1 MGTSRRERT
10 TARLATCALELFEAR
25 GFENTTVAQ
34 IAEAAGVSE
43 MTFFRHFAT
52 KEQAILADP
61 YDPAIASAIAA
72 QPPGPAL
79 IRAARGVRSA
89 LDRIPDEALGNV
101 RRRLRI
107 IRRSAH
113 LRAKSVGTTGASEA
127 AISAQLAADGA
138 GPTVARA
145 AAAAVIAALSTAL
158 IEWAE
163 SEQEPL
169 SSALDLALR
178 VLEAREE
185 AASEND

>member
-1 MGTSRRERT
+1 MGISRRERT
-10 TARLATCALELFEAR
+10 TARLATCALELFEVH

-52 KEQAILADP
+52 KERAILADP

-89 LDRIPDEALGNV
+89 LGRIPDEELGNV
-101 RRRLRI
+101 RRRLRVI
-107 IRRSAH
+107 SRSPD
-113 LRAKSVGTTGASEA
+113 LRVKSVGTSGASET

-138 GPTVARA
+138 APTVARA

-158 IEWAE
+158 LEWAE
-163 SEQEPL
+163 SEREPL
-169 SSALDLALR
+169 SSALDVALL

-185 AASEND
+185 GASGDD